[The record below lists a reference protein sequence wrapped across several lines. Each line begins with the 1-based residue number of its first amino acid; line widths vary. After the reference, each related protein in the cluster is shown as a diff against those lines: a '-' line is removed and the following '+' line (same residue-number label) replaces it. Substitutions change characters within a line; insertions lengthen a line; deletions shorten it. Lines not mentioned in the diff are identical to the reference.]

1 MPQSGADCKRCQGN
15 KLSWGGAHPPGREDF
30 QTETAQKRERP
41 CGRSLDDLLQ
51 LSFDDYMAEPEAA
64 FCILTSTFSVRPA

>member
-1 MPQSGADCKRCQGN
+1 M
-15 KLSWGGAHPPGREDF
+15 GREDF
-30 QTETAQKRERP
+30 QTEKRRKKRERP